1 MEADLRKVMIS
12 FLTLSDWEVA
22 ASMVSTAFTDAGEKT
37 KLEFLARV
45 EITFPAR
52 NIDTSFCFFI
62 ASTKSISVRDGL
74 GITCD
79 LQSFYFFF
87 FGLILVREASSA
99 CDLRTF
105 SLFFFRIH
113 HVGVCNR
120 KTKDVDFVLR
130 LVTRRLVG
138 ARTYAHL
145 VAYVTHS
152 SKPGTI
158 CFFVVNGAWIFG
170 DSR

>member
-1 MEADLRKVMIS
+1 MIS

-37 KLEFLARV
+37 KLDFLARV

-74 GITCD
+74 GIPCD
-79 LQSFYFFF
+79 LPSFCFFF
-87 FGLILVREASSA
+87 FGLILVREGSSA

-105 SLFFFRIH
+105 SLFFLESIML
-113 HVGVCNR
+113 G
-120 KTKDVDFVLR
+120 FVIEKQKMLI
-130 LVTRRLVG
+130 LF
-138 ARTYAHL
+138 
-145 VAYVTHS
+145 S
-152 SKPGTI
+152 
-158 CFFVVNGAWIFG
+158 
-170 DSR
+170 D

>member
-1 MEADLRKVMIS
+1 MEADLRKIMIS

-79 LQSFYFFF
+79 LPSFCFFF
-87 FGLILVREASSA
+87 FGLIFSLWFANF
-99 CDLRTF
+99 F
-105 SLFFFRIH
+105 SLFFRIN
-113 HVGVCNR
+113 HVGICNR

-158 CFFVVNGAWIFG
+158 CFFVVNGAGIFG